1 MNFEAKYSW
10 SISSRAGDGDKILKG
25 HEENVGEVWSNVSS
39 IHSFREEKEEEERRR
54 KVRGEQKK
62 KTYNNFQTCNNKH
75 LDRRDNNISSFLYLV
90 DL

>member
-39 IHSFREEKEEEERRR
+39 IHSFTEEKEEEE
-54 KVRGEQKK
+54 GEG
-62 KTYNNFQTCNNKH
+62 KTEEE
-75 LDRRDNNISSFLYLV
+75 
-90 DL
+90 DLQ